1 MTNNTATPTL
11 LGVPEIAE
19 YFSISERAVRDLI
32 SRRQLPV
39 IKIGQR
45 IRVRQTDLD
54 AYLAANTR
62 EVAR

>member
-1 MTNNTATPTL
+1 MTNNTTTPTL
-11 LGVPEIAE
+11 LGVSEIAE